1 MENVLEVALAKL
13 LITSPED
20 IMTTFVTR
28 EGFGCK
34 QLKHSLR
41 TFGTNYVGDLKS
53 DLVYVRL
60 FRSIGK
66 FFQLFCDQN
75 EKYRKVFTPF
85 QDELIKLHEEF
96 MDCQGSLDWYERNS
110 TIACIEAGKIIECY
124 HEALIFDIDNKFIY
138 HYIDV
143 FEKIINEALS
153 KPCKFEKLRNGN
165 CEESEGKYFKAYG
178 VIAFMVLTMLSAVI
192 IVMVA
197 MKKKSSKY

>member
-28 EGFGCK
+28 ENFGCK
-34 QLKHSLR
+34 ELKRSLR
-41 TFGTNYVGDLKS
+41 TFGTSYVGDLKS

-75 EKYRKVFTPF
+75 EKYRKIFTPL
-85 QDELIKLHEEF
+85 QDELVKLHEEF
-96 MDCQGSLDWYERNS
+96 IDCQGSLDWYEKNS
-110 TIACIEAGKIIECY
+110 TLACAEANRIIECY
-124 HEALIFDIDNKFIY
+124 HEALIFDIGNKFVY

-143 FEKIINEALS
+143 FKKIINEALS
-153 KPCKFEKLRNGN
+153 KPCKFEKLRNAN
-165 CEESEGKYFKAYG
+165 CEESDGNYFKVYG
-178 VIAFMVLTMLSAVI
+178 VIAIMVLAMLSVVVL
-192 IVMVA
+192 VMVTYR
-197 MKKKSSKY
+197 KKSFKY